1 MKRTNAFAIFAAV
14 LSLSAMSLSFSSP
27 VQKLR
32 GTVRFY
38 GSSPFIYP
46 GFETEDGKKYTLEV
60 PSLNDFTL
68 DELSSHEGE
77 LIELTGKKKGK
88 RLAPHSLP
96 DGHIVV
102 ESYEVVSPLDKDAEV
117 GQTAGDAD

>member
-1 MKRTNAFAIFAAV
+1 MKRIHAFAIFAAV
-14 LSLSAMSLSFSSP
+14 LSLSALSLSFSSP
-27 VQKLR
+27 VQNLK

-60 PSLNDFTL
+60 PSENDFTL
-68 DELSSHEGE
+68 DELSSHAGE

-88 RLAPHSLP
+88 RLAPNSLP
-96 DGHIVV
+96 DGHIIV
-102 ESYEVVSPLDKDAEV
+102 ESYEVVSPLDTDAGA
-117 GQTAGDAD
+117 GQDAD